1 MKIAK
6 HRLSPRLI
14 VTIAAMLAIAAVMA
28 CGSTAPSDSTIPG
41 GDTAPAAGA
50 SGEVA
55 PTAIPDQ
62 ADTPAQTADIGQYG
76 GIITAQNAGSV
87 AHWSVWHCGSGG
99 TCMAPTA
106 PMFNGLVQY
115 NGETAEPLDIRGDLA
130 TEWDI
135 SDDGTMYTF
144 RIHEDANWW
153 DGVPV
158 TSDDV
163 VFSLD
168 EMVRNDVP
176 RPRAG
181 QFRPYYEG
189 SEAIEPKTVAVT
201 LKFPSAAFLQFQA
214 TEFVKIMPKHLVE
227 TGADMKKEENI
238 LGSGPFKFKEYKK
251 DISIEYEKNTEYFK
265 EGRPYVDGLKY
276 FIIVDSSTIL
286 AAYLSGQVMMTTYAN
301 SNLNIREG
309 EQLQRRLGDKGTV
322 HFPGP
327 TNWVGVM
334 MNTTR
339 PPFDDVRVRQAVHLA
354 IHRQPFIEI
363 FGNGRYFMGGPFPPD
378 QWFSLTTE
386 EVLQLPGYRETADGE
401 KHPDDIAR
409 AKELLAEAGHPDGF
423 ETTILAANFLGF
435 PDNAQLAADQLRRFV
450 NITAEVQPAEPTAG
464 YVRYEGGD
472 WDMGVHGNGFLILDP
487 DAIIGGSYLATGTRN
502 YSRWEPPRITELF
515 NEQIKEP
522 DQAKRR
528 EIVQQMADYMRNDDS
543 HVVITHWS
551 RLVFVV
557 DARIQNFNLPSTF
570 SAHNSKEHL
579 WCDPAC

>member
-14 VTIAAMLAIAAVMA
+14 VTIVAMLAIAAVMA

-214 TEFVKIMPKHLVE
+214 TEFVKNH
-227 TGADMKKEENI
+227 AQ
-238 LGSGPFKFKEYKK
+238 
-251 DISIEYEKNTEYFK
+251 
-265 EGRPYVDGLKY
+265 
-276 FIIVDSSTIL
+276 
-286 AAYLSGQVMMTTYAN
+286 A
-301 SNLNIREG
+301 
-309 EQLQRRLGDKGTV
+309 
-322 HFPGP
+322 PG
-327 TNWVGVM
+327 
-334 MNTTR
+334 
-339 PPFDDVRVRQAVHLA
+339 
-354 IHRQPFIEI
+354 
-363 FGNGRYFMGGPFPPD
+363 
-378 QWFSLTTE
+378 
-386 EVLQLPGYRETADGE
+386 
-401 KHPDDIAR
+401 
-409 AKELLAEAGHPDGF
+409 
-423 ETTILAANFLGF
+423 
-435 PDNAQLAADQLRRFV
+435 
-450 NITAEVQPAEPTAG
+450 
-464 YVRYEGGD
+464 
-472 WDMGVHGNGFLILDP
+472 
-487 DAIIGGSYLATGTRN
+487 
-502 YSRWEPPRITELF
+502 
-515 NEQIKEP
+515 
-522 DQAKRR
+522 
-528 EIVQQMADYMRNDDS
+528 
-543 HVVITHWS
+543 
-551 RLVFVV
+551 
-557 DARIQNFNLPSTF
+557 
-570 SAHNSKEHL
+570 
-579 WCDPAC
+579 